1 MVAPLLGVLAFPD
14 LEIIHDRFAFV
25 ALAGLAMLVAD
36 AADEGR
42 CETIRK
48 EILAACKAS
57 LAAHKVPA
65 VIRFVAQLDVTP
77 AGKLVRA
84 DA

>member
-1 MVAPLLGVLAFPD
+1 MRAVS
-14 LEIIHDRFAFV
+14 
-25 ALAGLAMLVAD
+25 
-36 AADEGR
+36 
-42 CETIRK
+42 ETIRT
-48 EILAACKAS
+48 EILDRCKDS

-65 VIRFVAQLDVTP
+65 VIRFVEQLDVTA

>member
-1 MVAPLLGVLAFPD
+1 MLRDEQGYFRRPDRRSLPL
-14 LEIIHDRFAFV
+14 
-25 ALAGLAMLVAD
+25 
-36 AADEGR
+36 EGGERRDQRR
-42 CETIRK
+42 CK
-48 EILAACKAS
+48 DS

-65 VIRFVAQLDVTP
+65 VIRFVERLDVTE